1 MAYLH
6 VNGIDLYVEIY
17 GEGTP
22 LVCLHGNG
30 EDHTTFSALGATLS
44 KEFKIHAFD
53 TRGHGRSTMVT
64 AYHYADMAQDIA
76 MALEE
81 LFEGPVD
88 LLGFSDGGIIAL
100 FLAIWFPHLVRRM
113 IICGA
118 NYHPYGIREE
128 GRLAMQQEY
137 DATGNPLMPLMLQE
151 PWLTR
156 KICTGYPARYGW
168 LPANTISS
176 RKHTPGNWRHICPMP
191 VCGSWKMRITAAMWS
206 AAISWPICAGAS
218 FTKTTRSEEGSTDAR
233 SSQQLPAGGLL

>member
-53 TRGHGRSTMVT
+53 TRGHGRSTMNT
-64 AYHYADMAQDIA
+64 SYHYADMAQDIA

-151 PWLTR
+151 PWLTQDDLHR
-156 KICTGYPARYGW
+156 VSCPVWVVAGEYDIIEEAHTRELAAYLPNAR
-168 LPANTISS
+168 LRIMEDADHSS
-176 RKHTPGNWRHICPMP
+176 Y
-191 VCGSWKMRITAAMWS
+191 VVGSDQLADLCRSFFHENDQERGGIDR
-206 AAISWPICAGAS
+206 CA
-218 FTKTTRSEEGSTDAR
+218 
-233 SSQQLPAGGLL
+233 